1 VDRYEPGES
10 APRGVCPVIRRS
22 APRRLVVAATGARP
36 CLCAER
42 EARALVGET
51 TDWHDGARPE
61 RDLLFLP
68 CALRVVKESSGSGVK
83 LEQAAE
89 PVSTANGF
97 ALREWVWR
105 GEEEKIA
112 LTLVVPFK
120 MMMIDVFVQRPA

>member
-1 VDRYEPGES
+1 M
-10 APRGVCPVIRRS
+10 
-22 APRRLVVAATGARP
+22 
-36 CLCAER
+36 
-42 EARALVGET
+42 
-51 TDWHDGARPE
+51 
-61 RDLLFLP
+61 
-68 CALRVVKESSGSGVK
+68 VKESSGSGVK